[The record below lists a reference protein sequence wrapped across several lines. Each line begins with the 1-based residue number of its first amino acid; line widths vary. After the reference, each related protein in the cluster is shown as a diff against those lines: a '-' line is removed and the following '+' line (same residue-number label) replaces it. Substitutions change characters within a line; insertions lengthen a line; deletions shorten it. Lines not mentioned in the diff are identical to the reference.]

1 MNELGT
7 VNIYVL
13 VCGSGQAHSIT
24 VVSHVNSD
32 SKGSLLALHVEGV

>member
-24 VVSHVNSD
+24 VAHVNSD